1 MENNPAKNIGH
12 MTFNDEIVILS
23 FLLKNILLKKFPN
36 ISHYKLIKLHR
47 FVQFLCEIQFS

>member
-12 MTFNDEIVILS
+12 MTFNNEIVILS

-47 FVQFLCEIQFS
+47 FVQILCEIQFS